1 MTEMIHLHQFPIAT
15 VTDCHK
21 LSGLKQY
28 KRALFQLLRSGVYN
42 QGVCRDALLL
52 ETPGETSPLALFSF
66 LLQLGRGPLPL
77 STPASGL
84 GLSLLPPPC
93 KELAR

>member
-28 KRALFQLLRSGVYN
+28 KRVLFQLPRSGVYN

-52 ETPGETSPLALFSF
+52 EAPGETSPLALFSF
-66 LLQLGRGPLPL
+66 LLRLGRGPFLLVPQPRV
-77 STPASGL
+77 SDSASCL
-84 GLSLLPPPC
+84 R
-93 KELAR
+93 LARS